1 MNKYASL
8 LGCLLSS
15 CIFTSCNSKHEESI
29 PQSQDSRHASVIDYL
44 NNESEFNALIA
55 NRDKVIVDFYADWC
69 GPCKR
74 LTPIIDVVAKS
85 RRDVKFAKV
94 NTETLSSLANRYNIR
109 SIPTLLFFKNGNLVK
124 RTQGLMSE
132 SDLRNAINQTF

>member
-15 CIFTSCNSKHEESI
+15 CIFTSCNSKHEE
-29 PQSQDSRHASVIDYL
+29 PTDSRHSSSIAYI
-44 NNESEFNALIA
+44 NNEAELDALLA
-55 NRDKVIVDFYADWC
+55 NHNKVIVDFYADWC

-74 LTPIIDVVAKS
+74 LHPIINTVSKG
-85 RRDVKFAKV
+85 RRDIAFAKI
-94 NTETLSSLANRYNIR
+94 NTETASSLANRYGIK
-109 SIPTLLFFKNGNLVK
+109 SIPTLLFFKDGNLVK

-132 SDLRNAINQTF
+132 ADLQNVINQTF